1 MFATRKTVLEVIN
14 EEYSYLRKIGEG
26 IAQSVLFQTRQA
38 QNTLGSGIGAGD
50 LRSRSLHVDLHAELH
65 HVENGRP
72 ADSAP
77 FFAGLA
83 RFSFNW
89 RDPLSKNVKSS
100 CSSRHQT
107 RLRKSWPARRNSNI
121 KTYHTTPYHEE
132 YFISSSFS
140 SVDVTRP
147 VPIR

>member
-1 MFATRKTVLEVIN
+1 MLATRKTVLEVIN

-38 QNTLGSGIGAGD
+38 QNTLGSEIGACD

-65 HVENGRP
+65 HVENRLP

-77 FFAGLA
+77 FFARLA

-89 RDPLSKNVKSS
+89 RDPSPENVKSS
-100 CSSRHQT
+100 
-107 RLRKSWPARRNSNI
+107 
-121 KTYHTTPYHEE
+121 
-132 YFISSSFS
+132 
-140 SVDVTRP
+140 
-147 VPIR
+147 

>member
-1 MFATRKTVLEVIN
+1 SKSVTNQDASTALGARDTKLVSARELTNSSPIFRPALP
-14 EEYSYLRKIGEG
+14 EEKPKPVPFETG
-26 IAQSVLFQTRQA
+26 QA

-77 FFAGLA
+77 HFTRLA
-83 RFSFNW
+83 RFRFNW

-107 RLRKSWPARRNSNI
+107 RLRKSWPARRNSN
-121 KTYHTTPYHEE
+121 
-132 YFISSSFS
+132 
-140 SVDVTRP
+140 
-147 VPIR
+147 